1 MATTLNIKINPQIDK
16 AELQAQL
23 TKLGNMQFDAEIDT
37 EQIDNALDVIMNNY
51 QRLENAMS
59 DAINLDVNAENAD
72 KVINDLYDAIDKIQN
87 EDVNINLDSLAAE
100 FKKAKAETEKLLDTQ
115 KSALAQM
122 KLTGQSG
129 SDSYKE
135 LESQIG
141 ETKSALE
148 AMTEAANSVGDGI
161 AEQSG
166 GMMEVMAK
174 FEAVSQFADSMGQFA
189 EKGLAVRDAM
199 VEVAAQTGA
208 SAEEM
213 NNLKTSAENAFR
225 LGVGES
231 VADAIEAMGT
241 AKQMLGQFLPQAEI
255 EKFVLSAQ
263 GIAKVFDKDINEV
276 IAGSRTFI
284 AQFGLDG
291 QKAGDLIALSMQKG
305 GGKMDDVL
313 DTLDE
318 YSQLV
323 KSAGFSAEEFTGIM
337 TTGMQA
343 GVRDTDKLAD
353 AIKET
358 QIRLNAGDTTT
369 ALAAIKSPITAT
381 IQGIQQLASSGQIS
395 IKEMLQRSTSEI
407 EKAFSN
413 KQISASLRDQF
424 NTALSG
430 TMAEDIGGMN
440 FGKIFSQQIDVDAI
454 SAQAKA
460 AGEAVRNAAGNATV
474 FDSLQREFDLLITKT
489 SELAGPIAG
498 AMSGILTPIAQ
509 VAPGITLLKDTFG
522 GVAESAISAAK
533 GILGKLVPGLFVQ
546 VAATEG
552 ATVAQYSFNAAA
564 LLNPYI
570 IGAAV
575 LAAAVVGIIALAD
588 ALSDSTEE
596 QLDANKAN
604 QEAIQSQMDANKSKQ
619 EAVKSNQDLIKSY
632 EELGS
637 KTNRTAQEEER
648 FRDIQ
653 LKLAE
658 AYPGTIKAND
668 DFNTSLG
675 KLKNKA
681 GENKAELGKLANELE
696 SFQNK
701 ANGLQLQE
709 KTLNIRVAQEEIE
722 DNTDNGL
729 QDQIVAKYANA
740 MNNAKNSAEVKKASY
755 DMKMALVNSD
765 GWDDMD
771 AAQRKA
777 VMAGVD
783 KMAQA
788 ATEKADIAAKQSTDI
803 MNNAINNI
811 ATNEGYNTTVEA
823 VAKKSKK
830 SVQEVQDA
838 MISNLAVQSAK
849 GKDTNTMYEKI
860 AQTLHKSPE
869 EVKQMVAAQKDS
881 VAVAKAQS
889 EAIADIAKKWTD
901 AKSAAESNIST
912 QKSVYLQTEKEINQ
926 MKQKKNLTE
935 AEKQKLGELQK
946 TKAATL
952 ASLRDEVKTKKQM
965 EKAEEAADYA
975 SGLKVAKGKTAL
987 EIAQAEFKIKSASLE
1002 NDNKIYQNT
1011 IKNQAAQEKRKLTT
1025 EEEKKIEDN
1034 NLLTLQNQRDAYEEI
1049 YKKRRLINGV
1059 AIDGTVEFDVKLKN
1073 KEDAKNTIQSE
1084 ILGLSDKVLTA
1095 KATIEPKID
1104 LSKLGTELSDAQFA
1118 LDKKKLEVRIEQKI
1132 STVDLGDITKLYSS
1146 QFDGIA
1152 KKRDELTAKLASATE
1167 AEKLDIQKQLIELE
1181 QKEIALNE
1189 EKLAMNKKYSDK
1201 RIALLQE
1208 ENEKNIADTA
1218 AKQAIARQAFETVY
1232 NTMGEVA
1239 AANIEASKSS
1249 RLDALDKQMN
1259 AEIARVGD
1267 NERAKEIITRKFNDL
1282 KAQAEREYASQQMV
1296 LAANLAGER
1305 RAFEDEIAKQDLQKK
1320 QEQLQKELELAKQ
1333 SGDSE
1338 KALELEKQMAATA
1351 KEIEGKGDILKE
1363 AMNNLGLGANE
1374 ALASAL
1380 GGDISGVKK
1389 ALKKNMADL
1398 GGYLKRLA
1406 TAKIIEIVL
1415 QSPFYTNLAA
1425 LAGPFAPA
1433 VEAGAIGLL
1442 TTGMNALLNPV
1453 INTLTS
1459 FPTGAGYI
1467 NEPTMFIA
1475 GDGGRLG
1482 GENKEVLLRD
1492 DQFQATLSDVL
1503 ERQRNEMANM
1513 IASAMGAN
1521 QQTLITK
1528 ISATDLLILLERA
1541 KSEENSR
1548 IRTNKS

>member
-1 MATTLNIKINPQIDK
+1 MATTLNIKINPQINRD
-16 AELQAQL
+16 ELVAQL
-23 TKLGNMQFDAEIDT
+23 GKLGDLKFDAEIDT
-37 EQIDNALDVIMNNY
+37 EQIDNALDVIMKNY
-51 QRLENAMS
+51 QHLEDAMS
-59 DAINLDVNAENAD
+59 DAIDLDVNAENAD

-87 EDVNINLDSLAAE
+87 ENVDINLDSLAAE
-100 FKKAKAETEKLLDTQ
+100 FKKAKAETEKLLDVQ

-129 SDSYKE
+129 SDSYKD
-135 LESQIG
+135 LEAQIE
-141 ETKSALE
+141 ETKSALG
-148 AMTEAANSVGDGI
+148 AMAEAANSVGDGI
-161 AEQSG
+161 AEQSSS
-166 GMMEVMAK
+166 MMEVMAK

-213 NNLKTSAENAFR
+213 DALKISAENAFR
-225 LGVGES
+225 SGVGES
-231 VADAIEAMGT
+231 VADAIKAMGT

-255 EKFVLSAQ
+255 EKFVMSAQ

-291 QKAGDLIALSMQKG
+291 QKAGDLIAFAMQKG
-305 GGKMDDVL
+305 GSKADDML
-313 DTLDE
+313 DSLDE
-318 YSQLV
+318 YTQLV
-323 KSAGFSAEEFTGIM
+323 KAAGFGAEEFTGIL
-337 TTGMQA
+337 TSGIQL
-343 GVRDTDKLAD
+343 GIRDTDKLGD

-395 IKEMLQRSTSEI
+395 VKEMLQRSTSEI

-460 AGEAVRNAAGNATV
+460 AGDAVRNAAGNTTV

-489 SELAGPIAG
+489 SELAGPVAG

-509 VAPGITLLKDTFG
+509 VAPGINLLKDTFG
-522 GVAESAISAAK
+522 GVAESAISAGKA
-533 GILGKLVPGLFVQ
+533 ILGKLIPGLFVQ

-575 LAAAVVGIIALAD
+575 LVGVIGLVIALAD
-588 ALSDSTEE
+588 ALSESTVE
-596 QLDANKAN
+596 QLDNNKAN
-604 QEAIQSQMDANKSKQ
+604 QEAIKSQMDANKSKQ

-637 KTNRTAQEEER
+637 KTNRTAQEEEQ
-648 FRDIQ
+648 FKDIQ

-675 KLKNKA
+675 KLKSKA
-681 GENKAELGKLANELE
+681 GENKEELGKLATELE

-709 KTLNIRVAQEEIE
+709 KTLNIRVAEEDIGKS
-722 DNTDNGL
+722 TDNQL
-729 QDQIVAKYANA
+729 QNRLVEQYANA
-740 MNNAKNSAEVKKASY
+740 MNGAKNSGEVKQSAY
-755 DMKMALVNSD
+755 DLKMALVNSD

-771 AAQRKA
+771 AAQKKA

-783 KMAQA
+783 KMAQS
-788 ATEKADIAAKQSTDI
+788 ATEKADLAAKQSTDI
-803 MNNAINNI
+803 MNDAINNI

-823 VAKKSKK
+823 VAQKSKK

-849 GKDTNTMYEKI
+849 GKDTDAMYQKI
-860 AQTLHKSPE
+860 ADTLHKSPE

-881 VAVAKAQS
+881 VVVAKAQA
-889 EAIADIAKKWTD
+889 EAVADIAKKWND

-926 MKQKKNLTE
+926 MKQKKSLTAE
-935 AEKQKLGELQK
+935 EKQKLDELQK
-946 TKAATL
+946 NKSNTL
-952 ASLRDEVKTKKQM
+952 ASLKEEVKTKKQM
-965 EKAEEAADYA
+965 EKAQENLEKLD
-975 SGLKVAKGKTAL
+975 GEKVEKGKTAL
-987 EIAQAEFKIKSASLE
+987 ELAQATFKTAEAKLANENQYYIQTIKSNALR
-1002 NDNKIYQNT
+1002 
-1011 IKNQAAQEKRKLTT
+1011 EKRKLTAD
-1025 EEEKKIEDN
+1025 EEHIIEVS
-1034 NLLTLQNQRDAYEEI
+1034 NLQTIRDQKQAYIDAY
-1049 YKKRRLINGV
+1049 KAKGLIKEV
-1059 AIDGTVEFDVKLKN
+1059 MSDGSVVLNAKLKP
-1073 KEDAKNTIQSE
+1073 DAVNIINSELLKFDDQLITLEGTISP
-1084 ILGLSDKVLTA
+1084 KV
-1095 KATIEPKID
+1095 D

-1118 LDKKKLEVRIEQKI
+1118 LDKKKLEVKIEQKV
-1132 STVDLGDITKLYSS
+1132 TAVDLGDIAKLYST

-1152 KKRDELTAKLASATE
+1152 KKRDELTKKLTSAKET
-1167 AEKLDIQKQLIELE
+1167 EKLDIQKQLIELE

-1201 RIALLQE
+1201 RILLLQE

-1232 NTMGEVA
+1232 STMSEA
-1239 AANIEASKSS
+1239 ATAGIEASKSS

-1267 NERAKEIITRKFNDL
+1267 NERAKEIITRKFGDL

-1296 LAANLAGER
+1296 LAANLAGEK
-1305 RAFEDEIAKQDLQKK
+1305 RAFDEQIAKEELQIK
-1320 QEQLQKELELAKQ
+1320 QAQLQKELELAKQ
-1333 SGDSE
+1333 SGDTE
-1338 KALELEKQMAATA
+1338 KALELQKQIDATA
-1351 KEIEGKGDILKE
+1351 KEISSKGDILKS
-1363 AMNNLGLGANE
+1363 AMTDLGLGANE

-1380 GGDISGVKK
+1380 GGDSAGVKK
-1389 ALKKNMADL
+1389 ALKKQMADI

-1406 TAKIIEIVL
+1406 TAKIIDIVL
-1415 QSPFYTNLAA
+1415 KSPFYTDLAA

-1442 TTGMNALLNPV
+1442 TTGMNALLNPA

-1503 ERQRNEMANM
+1503 ERQRNETANM
-1513 IASAMGAN
+1513 IASVMGAN
-1521 QQTLITK
+1521 RETLIAK
-1528 ISATDLLILLERA
+1528 ISGAELLILLDRA
-1541 KSEENSR
+1541 KNQESSR
-1548 IRTNKS
+1548 VRTINKS